1 MAVKLSGTLEVARF
15 LRLIPFLRLVTV
27 PRKNSHLTLFLLAQ
41 KFITFVS
48 VALYNFLH
56 FDMLL
61 PLSR

>member
-15 LRLIPFLRLVTV
+15 LRLIPLRLVTV